1 MALKGFDP
9 RWTDLPDYIIGITKE
24 IWEDRGIA
32 TLHHSY
38 TPDMIK
44 RSPAGVVIGAQA
56 VIAETLQSIAA
67 FPDMQIYAEDV
78 IWSGDA
84 ETGFLSSH
92 RVFNVATHA
101 RDGIYGPAT
110 GKRIVQRVIAD
121 CACLNDAIYDEWLVL
136 DQGAVVRQLG
146 LHPRDAARLQIA
158 AEGGPEQASRPFS
171 PAMDVPGP
179 YQGRGNDSPWGA
191 AYVDLL
197 QRVMAADFAAL
208 PRIYDRAVLLD
219 LPGGAVGRGVVDA
232 DRFWLNLRAAFPTAT
247 LDIQHV
253 IGRDDPMLSPR
264 AAVRWA
270 LTGTHDGWGLFGAPT
285 GAKVHVWGFS
295 HAEFGP
301 WGLRRECV
309 LFDEVQIWKQ
319 ILLQTGNL

>member
-1 MALKGFDP
+1 MALQGFDP
-9 RWTDLPDYIIGITKE
+9 KWNDLPDYIIGITRE

-44 RSPAGVVIGAQA
+44 RSPAGVVQGAQG
-56 VIAETLQSIAA
+56 VITETLQSIAA
-67 FPDMQIYAEDV
+67 APDMQIYTEDV
-78 IWSGDA
+78 IWSGDDV
-84 ETGFLSSH
+84 TGLLSSH
-92 RVFNVATHA
+92 RVFNVSTHMT
-101 RDGIYGPAT
+101 DGIYGPAT
-110 GKRIVQRVIAD
+110 GKKIVQRVIAD
-121 CACLNDAIYDEWLVL
+121 CACLNDAIYDEWLVF

-158 AEGGPEQASRPFS
+158 AEGGPEHAARPFT
-171 PAMDVPGP
+171 PAMDLQGP
-179 YQGRGNDSPWGA
+179 YRGRGNDNAWGA

-197 QRVMAADFAAL
+197 HRVVAADFAAL
-208 PRIYDRAVLLD
+208 PRIYDRAVQQD
-219 LPGGAVGRGVVDA
+219 LPGGAVGRGIVDA
-232 DRFWLNLRAAFPTAT
+232 DKFWLSLRAAFPNAT

-253 IGRDDPMLSPR
+253 IGRDDPMMPPR

-270 LTGTHDGWGLFGAPT
+270 LSGKHDGWGMFGAPT
-285 GAKVHVWGFS
+285 GADVYIWGFS

-301 WGLRRECV
+301 RGLRRECV

-319 ILLQTGNL
+319 IHLHTGLA